1 MPPHGCGTPGR
12 LGTIPSNVAPNVP
25 AKPAICPALAAGFAP
40 PARFIRVPKDPNAP
54 ETFPDRSGS
63 GIGSGAGTRTILVAV
78 AVAVTV
84 NTIEDGGCVT
94 VTVTGGA
101 VLDTGTVLS
110 ELPDEEIVDD
120 DPDRDVSTDKLAPV
134 EFVDAEE
141 LDVDSN
147 VAVDFP
153 EVLPD

>member
-1 MPPHGCGTPGR
+1 
-12 LGTIPSNVAPNVP
+12 
-25 AKPAICPALAAGFAP
+25 
-40 PARFIRVPKDPNAP
+40 
-54 ETFPDRSGS
+54 
-63 GIGSGAGTRTILVAV
+63 
-78 AVAVTV
+78 
-84 NTIEDGGCVT
+84 
-94 VTVTGGA
+94 
-101 VLDTGTVLS
+101 VLS
-110 ELPDEEIVDD
+110 ELPDEDIVND